1 MKEFF
6 AGLITAGDG
15 NASMAKTMTW
25 IVFVVALISWFCFPD
40 KPISELL
47 TMFGLLLGYS
57 LGGKAS
63 FNFGGRGPATGRMD
77 YGRGTE
83 D

>member
-1 MKEFF
+1 
-6 AGLITAGDG
+6 
-15 NASMAKTMTW
+15 MAKTMTW
-25 IVFVVALISWFCFPD
+25 IVFVVALASWFFLPE

-63 FNFGGRGPATGRMD
+63 FNFGAGRGPVQGKMT
-77 YGRGTE
+77 YGP
-83 D
+83 DQPD